1 MLLLNFSPFPS
12 LSTERLLLRELTLAD
27 APAVMHLRS
36 NPEVMQH
43 INRPLALTL
52 ADAEAWI
59 SIVLETLQKSDGI
72 TWCICLKE
80 ESSVYVGN
88 IGLWRIEKENYRAE
102 IGYMLEPSLHGKG
115 LMYEAVEAVVDYGFR
130 EMKLHSIEGCLD
142 PRNIASAK
150 LLEKA
155 GFVKEAHFKENYYLR
170 GSFADTVVYSIL
182 TPYANEPEPDA
193 NEKAL

>member
-1 MLLLNFSPFPS
+1 MLLLNFSPFPERT
-12 LSTERLLLRELTLAD
+12 TERLLLREFTLAD
-27 APAVMHLRS
+27 APAVMRLRG
-36 NPEVMQH
+36 NPDVMQH

-59 SIVLETLQKSDGI
+59 NIVLETLQKSDGI

-80 ESSVYVGN
+80 DPSVHVGS
-88 IGLWRIEKENYRAE
+88 IGLWRLEKENYRAE
-102 IGYMLEPSLHGKG
+102 IGYMLEPSLHNKG
-115 LMYEAVEAVVDYGFR
+115 LMYEAVQAVVDYGFR

-170 GSFADTVVYSIL
+170 GHFADTVVYSIL
-182 TPYANEPEPDA
+182 TPYANEPEQDA